1 MILELSLASITATY
15 TLLSSPPLIIYTH
28 KQMTSDP
35 NDVIA
40 PPQQFA
46 LIGQSYT
53 LDCSSDIEGVFISW
67 QRDGQ
72 QDLSPAPLTISSVQ
86 LSDEG
91 MYDCRVS
98 INGASISKRVQFN
111 VIGKMI
117 TIIPL
122 HLSMIIINVSI
133 VIGN

>member
-1 MILELSLASITATY
+1 
-15 TLLSSPPLIIYTH
+15 
-28 KQMTSDP
+28 MTSDP

-40 PPQQFA
+40 PPQQSA

-53 LDCSSDIEGVFISW
+53 LDCSSDIDGVFISW

-72 QDLSPAPLTISSVQ
+72 QASTGPLTISSVQ

-98 INGASISKRVQFN
+98 INGASISKPVQFN

-122 HLSMIIINVSI
+122 HLSMIIIIKINISI

>member
-1 MILELSLASITATY
+1 
-15 TLLSSPPLIIYTH
+15 
-28 KQMTSDP
+28 MTSDP

-40 PPQQFA
+40 PPQQSS

-67 QRDGQ
+67 QRDRQ
-72 QDLSPAPLTISSVQ
+72 QAPSAAPLTISSVQ

-98 INGASISKRVQFN
+98 INGASINKRVQFS
-111 VIGKMI
+111 VIGKI
-117 TIIPL
+117 VVVIPYYIR
-122 HLSMIIINVSI
+122 MFN
-133 VIGN
+133 